1 MSGSDSERQARQ
13 QRRAWIREHHPD
25 RGSDPA
31 AFTEGLAR
39 LGSTPPGRPSTE
51 VRRTRKIRRRI
62 KRWRRDLTALIR
74 HNKRTSHR
82 RVS

>member
-1 MSGSDSERQARQ
+1 MSGSDCERQARQ

-39 LGSTPPGRPSTE
+39 WDRRPPVRGSAQ

-62 KRWRRDLTALIR
+62 KRLRRDLTALIR
-74 HNKRTSHR
+74 RNRRKAHR
-82 RVS
+82 RVT